1 MKRIN
6 AGRTLFHAALL
17 SLAGMAVAGCAQ
29 NAARANEGDVDLDI
43 LALVYK
49 TRGSVQCEGRGVGPE
64 QMSADLLKAGIR
76 VERYAC
82 GHDGRMRATMCG
94 GATGELNLFS
104 IAARD
109 VARARELG
117 FHAVE
122 AGDVPPQEVECR

>member
-6 AGRTLFHAALL
+6 AGRTLFHAMLL
-17 SLAGMAVAGCAQ
+17 GLAGVAVAGCAQ
-29 NAARANEGDVDLDI
+29 NGTRANEGDGGRD

-49 TRGSVQCEGRGVGPE
+49 ARGSVQCEGRGVGPE
-64 QMSADLLKAGIR
+64 QMSADLLKAGIQ
-76 VERYAC
+76 VERFAC
-82 GHDGRMRATMCG
+82 GHDGRMRAAMCG

-117 FHAVE
+117 FHVVA
-122 AGDVPPQEVECR
+122 ADATPPQEVECR